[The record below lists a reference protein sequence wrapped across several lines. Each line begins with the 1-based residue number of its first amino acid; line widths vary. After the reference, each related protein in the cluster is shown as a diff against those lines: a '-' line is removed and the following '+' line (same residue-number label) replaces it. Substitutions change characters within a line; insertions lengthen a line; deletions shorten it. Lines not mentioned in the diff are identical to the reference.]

1 MVMFYVPCYI
11 NNVIMRIEQI
21 EQRIQDIKNE
31 IHSLDVLKNDYD
43 DVNVHVIEEQI
54 DSLLT
59 ERASLIDL
67 LESSFDNLIGL

>member
-1 MVMFYVPCYI
+1 MVIFYVPCYN

-21 EQRIQDIKNE
+21 EQRIQDLKNE
-31 IHSLDVLKNDYD
+31 IHSLDGLKESYD

-54 DSLLT
+54 ELLIT
-59 ERASLIDL
+59 ERRSLIDL

>member
-1 MVMFYVPCYI
+1 
-11 NNVIMRIEQI
+11 MRIEQI

-31 IHSLDVLKNDYD
+31 IHSLDSLKTDYD

>member
-1 MVMFYVPCYI
+1 MFYVPCYI

-54 DSLLT
+54 DSLIT
-59 ERASLIDL
+59 ERNSLIDL

>member
-1 MVMFYVPCYI
+1 MK
-11 NNVIMRIEQI
+11 IEQI

-31 IHSLDVLKNDYD
+31 ICSLDGLKTDYD
-43 DVNVHVIEEQI
+43 DVNVHIIEEQI

-67 LESSFDNLIGL
+67 LESSFDNMIGL

>member
-1 MVMFYVPCYI
+1 MFYVPCYI

-21 EQRIQDIKNE
+21 EQRIQDIRTE
-31 IHSLDVLKNDYD
+31 IHSLDGLKNNYD

>member
-1 MVMFYVPCYI
+1 MFYVPCYI

-31 IHSLDVLKNDYD
+31 IHSLDVLKNNYD

>member
-1 MVMFYVPCYI
+1 MK
-11 NNVIMRIEQI
+11 IEQI
-21 EQRIQDIKNE
+21 EQRIQDIRTE
-31 IHSLDVLKNDYD
+31 IHSLDGLKNDYD

-59 ERASLIDL
+59 ERNSLMKL

>member
-21 EQRIQDIKNE
+21 EQRIQDIRTE
-31 IHSLDVLKNDYD
+31 IHSLDGLKNNYD